1 MRYRHQQIGDRAIR
15 AFARR
20 NGYAFT
26 DFVLIRVQSA
36 HIGSHFYDVLCRP
49 REGTKAAE
57 QGITEA
63 TVYLDRKPHGGTRR
77 ARKTAVTKRMRVA

>member
-1 MRYRHQQIGDRAIR
+1 MRFRHQQIGDRAIR

-20 NGYAFT
+20 NGYAFN
-26 DFVLIRVQSA
+26 DFVLLRVRSA
-36 HIGSHFYDVLCRP
+36 HIGSHFYDVLFRA

-57 QGITEA
+57 QGINEA

-77 ARKTAVTKRMRVA
+77 VRKTAAAKRRQP